1 MGFSHFKLLVV
12 IYTFSIKMCNSK
24 YVFNGRE
31 NNTSLAKNG
40 SEEKVPRTQQV
51 KCIFFSKVNQY
62 WLSKGFH
69 LFD

>member
-1 MGFSHFKLLVV
+1 
-12 IYTFSIKMCNSK
+12 MCNSK

-40 SEEKVPRTQQV
+40 SEEKVPRSQQV